1 MPPWLRSRSKY
12 FATLPPAVF
21 LAVYGRPPPSPPCSR
36 PESGSS
42 DVTLSS
48 PSTSSAPLRSSLA
61 PSAKASG
68 ARFVG
73 SGQPRPELARRP
85 GMSVA
90 GCWCHRILHCAAET
104 HAAAGTTAAAVVVR
118 IANF

>member
-1 MPPWLRSRSKY
+1 MSSW
-12 FATLPPAVF
+12 
-21 LAVYGRPPPSPPCSR
+21 LAVHGRPPPPPCSR

-48 PSTSSAPLRSSLA
+48 PSTSAPIRSSLA

-68 ARFVG
+68 ASFVG
-73 SGQPRPELARRP
+73 SRGLEMSGQPRLELARRP
-85 GMSVA
+85 GMSFA
-90 GCWCHRILHCAAET
+90 GRRCHRIGSCTAAT

-118 IANF
+118 ITNV